1 MAESPPDAP
10 TTVDELL
17 ALHKLEAY
25 QKAFDDAGLDDLQ
38 ELLAVTDTDGEFLNI
53 VSLVGLK
60 PGHIGRLRAALKLPA
75 QVIGGSTV
83 ECHPRSQ
90 AQCRLPHHHLPL
102 HHHHQHRRR
111 SQPRRRH
118 STRLRKLPSL
128 RCCTRQMGSGCSRM
142 ALASRPTRCPP
153 STSRGSCYAS
163 ERSDRGSQPS
173 HELLWS
179 TGVHADASTA
189 NSTA

>member
-17 ALHKLEAY
+17 ALHKFEAY

-53 VSLVGLK
+53 VSLVAGLK

-83 ECHPRSQ
+83 PP
-90 AQCRLPHHHLPL
+90 AL
-102 HHHHQHRRR
+102 
-111 SQPRRRH
+111 
-118 STRLRKLPSL
+118 TRAVE
-128 RCCTRQMGSGCSRM
+128 T
-142 ALASRPTRCPP
+142 
-153 STSRGSCYAS
+153 
-163 ERSDRGSQPS
+163 
-173 HELLWS
+173 
-179 TGVHADASTA
+179 
-189 NSTA
+189 